1 MVEES
6 SGRCMVKAEILPFGG
21 RIVRNW
27 VPTGGGNEVTDNKL
41 RVYRDVW
48 QRLYDE
54 VLNEKT
60 SWGKEE
66 LKKRMDKMLI
76 EEMEK
81 YL

>member
-1 MVEES
+1 M
-6 SGRCMVKAEILPFGG
+6 G
-21 RIVRNW
+21 
-27 VPTGGGNEVTDNKL
+27 DNLLK
-41 RVYRDVW
+41 VYRDVW

-76 EEMEK
+76 EEMER

>member
-1 MVEES
+1 M
-6 SGRCMVKAEILPFGG
+6 AEIKAGG
-21 RIVRNW
+21 
-27 VPTGGGNEVTDNKL
+27 EVMAGDTKL

-76 EEMEK
+76 EEMER

>member
-1 MVEES
+1 MVEMAQREWTQIS
-6 SGRCMVKAEILPFGG
+6 RF
-21 RIVRNW
+21 
-27 VPTGGGNEVTDNKL
+27 
-41 RVYRDVW
+41 YVW

-54 VLNEKT
+54 VLSEKT

>member
-1 MVEES
+1 M
-6 SGRCMVKAEILPFGG
+6 
-21 RIVRNW
+21 
-27 VPTGGGNEVTDNKL
+27 GNDL
-41 RVYRDVW
+41 LYVYRAVW
-48 QRLYDE
+48 QRLYE
-54 VLNEKT
+54 VVLDEKT

>member
-1 MVEES
+1 M
-6 SGRCMVKAEILPFGG
+6 G
-21 RIVRNW
+21 
-27 VPTGGGNEVTDNKL
+27 DNLLK
-41 RVYRDVW
+41 VYRDIW
-48 QRLYDE
+48 QRLYDK

>member
-1 MVEES
+1 M
-6 SGRCMVKAEILPFGG
+6 G
-21 RIVRNW
+21 
-27 VPTGGGNEVTDNKL
+27 DNLLK
-41 RVYRDVW
+41 VYRDVW
-48 QRLYDE
+48 QRLCDE

-76 EEMEK
+76 EEMER

>member
-1 MVEES
+1 M
-6 SGRCMVKAEILPFGG
+6 G
-21 RIVRNW
+21 
-27 VPTGGGNEVTDNKL
+27 DNLLK
-41 RVYRDVW
+41 VYRDVW